1 MGATHFSGPV
11 ISPGGFQGPISGAV
25 TNATVTAT
33 ASVAGL
39 VKQAAS
45 QPAAAGAN
53 PTKAE
58 YDALIAAL
66 KTAGVMVSP

>member
-1 MGATHFSGPV
+1 MAGTHFSGPV
-11 ISPGGFQGPISGAV
+11 YSAAGFVGNITGTA
-25 TNATVTAT
+25 VTAT
-33 ASVAGL
+33 TTVAGI

-58 YDALIAAL
+58 YDALLTAMR
-66 KTAGVMVSP
+66 TAGLMA